1 MVAAAYQKYDCLS
14 TDHSDIGMLARQ
26 PTNHSHSH
34 SLPLPQSDS
43 RTALSAHTVN
53 TPHCPPSLLFLPN
66 DVPREDIG
74 IFKSIK
80 VLQLEPINRGAQY
93 WPAGLPV
100 CRSCIAS
107 S

>member
-1 MVAAAYQKYDCLS
+1 MSSGRPGLINDIITRQCYLMESVVVAAYQKYDCLS

-43 RTALSAHTVN
+43 RTALSAHTGN
-53 TPHCPPSLLFLPN
+53 TPHFPPSLLFLPN

-74 IFKSIK
+74 MLT
-80 VLQLEPINRGAQY
+80 VLKY
-93 WPAGLPV
+93 Y
-100 CRSCIAS
+100 S
-107 S
+107 